1 MRLNPK
7 VSDTGDPIEVQGL
20 LFADMTSALYDL
32 ASDPEQSTPID
43 APDVIA
49 KFQSYIID
57 NMIKMD
63 APPEAFERFGFP
75 FPEKN

>member
-1 MRLNPK
+1 MK
-7 VSDTGDPIEVQGL
+7 
-20 LFADMTSALYDL
+20 SALYDL
-32 ASDPEQSTPID
+32 ASDPGQSTPID

-49 KFQSYIID
+49 KFQGYIID